1 MRAKFSLGKFAFEYS
16 FILVGSLLY
25 AISTVLF
32 VFPSGLVL
40 GGTNGIAV
48 ILNGI
53 FHQTPG
59 TFSVILNAS
68 LILLAFIVLGR
79 EMATKTLVGSLLTT
93 VFIGALERVFVLGA
107 PIIENSY
114 ISAVVGGGIIAVA
127 SAIMFFVDSSSGG
140 TDIIALIVKKFSN
153 IKIGRALLITDVLIV
168 IVGGLLSGLSIF
180 IPSVIGLVIKT
191 LGIDVVILLIKSAIG
206 GASAAGAARKES

>member
-1 MRAKFSLGKFAFEYS
+1 MRAKVSLRKFAFEYS
-16 FILVGSLLY
+16 FILVGSLFY

-79 EMATKTLVGSLLTT
+79 DMATKTLVGSLLTT
-93 VFIGALERVFVLGA
+93 VFIGVLERALVLDA
-107 PIIENSY
+107 PLIRNSFL
-114 ISAVVGGGIIAVA
+114 SAVVGGGVIAVA

-168 IVGGLLSGLSIF
+168 VVGGLLSGLSVF
-180 IPSVIGLVIKT
+180 IPSVVGLIIKT
-191 LGIDVVILLIKSAIG
+191 LGIDLVIFVIKSAIG
-206 GASAAGAARKES
+206 GRARRACAR